1 MHKLWPIAL
10 CVRVCVRKL
19 MKIFWTQKF
28 PTRILPDPNF
38 FKPSVPDGVCITL
51 AFASLFSSGETNL
64 AALPAAEHVWP
75 ILLQTGGWWWW
86 WWGGGAVHPPIPY
99 LSRKVYCCRSRAA
112 KPRFML
118 QLSQGRGITQGA
130 GAVHMDAAAC
140 HQTHRHTSKKKI
152 SHQTHRHTSKKRI
165 CHQTH

>member
-1 MHKLWPIAL
+1 MMGLGAILELSKAFPSRLA
-10 CVRVCVRKL
+10 
-19 MKIFWTQKF
+19 KF
-28 PTRILPDPNF
+28 FTF
-38 FKPSVPDGVCITL
+38 FAGFISC
-51 AFASLFSSGETNL
+51 ETEL

-75 ILLQTGGWWWW
+75 ILPQTGGWWWW
-86 WWGGGAVHPPIPY
+86 WGGGGAVHPPIPY

-112 KPRFML
+112 APRFML

-152 SHQTHRHTSKKRI
+152 
-165 CHQTH
+165 CHQIHRPFKKEICQRTHQRTEKNLPPNSQPP